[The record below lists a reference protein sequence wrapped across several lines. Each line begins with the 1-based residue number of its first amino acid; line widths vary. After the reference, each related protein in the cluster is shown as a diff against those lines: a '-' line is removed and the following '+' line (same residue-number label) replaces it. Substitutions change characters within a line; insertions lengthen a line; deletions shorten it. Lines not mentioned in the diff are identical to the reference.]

1 MSTTTWTFEPGH
13 TEAGF
18 RARHMMV
25 TYVTGLFKDVHGSVE
40 IDFDDPTNSSFE
52 VTIDTTNLW
61 TGESARDEHL
71 RAPDFF
77 DVENHPTMTFKSTS
91 LEQFSETDF
100 AAHGDLTIKGITKPV
115 SLDVRFLGRWET
127 PWWEGNEDK
136 GPKTRLGIQ
145 ARGRVNRHDW
155 GVSWQSA
162 LDKGGVVV
170 GDNIDLIINA
180 ELIRSD

>member
-25 TYVTGLFKDVHGSVE
+25 TYVTGLFKDVHGSAE
-40 IDFDDPTNSSFE
+40 IDFDNPPNSSFDA
-52 VTIDTTNLW
+52 TIDTTNLW
-61 TGESARDEHL
+61 TGEAARDGHL

-77 DVENHPTMTFKSTS
+77 DVENYPTMTFKSTN
-91 LEQFSETDF
+91 LEQLSETDF
-100 AAHGDLTIKGITKPV
+100 AARGDLTIKGITKPV

-127 PWWEGNEDK
+127 PWWEDDEDK

-170 GDNIDLIINA
+170 GDNIDLFINA